1 MNSYVALSMAAAAS
15 FVVTW
20 ALGYALIP
28 WLNRLKFG
36 QVISLSDAVRHGSKK
51 AAPAMGGIMFIA
63 GILASVAVTLATDRI
78 MGGDISASGSLLP
91 SEARSKLFGGILA
104 AVALG
109 LIGFADDYIKTVL
122 KRNLGLTEK
131 QKSAAVAMVC
141 IAFLTSL
148 YLSMGR
154 TPYTFIPFVG
164 NVELGMFFWPF
175 GFCVI
180 YAAIYA
186 VNLTDGTDGLCSG
199 VTAAAASALSVIAVM
214 KDTLGA
220 GVVSAAVAGGC
231 AGFLV
236 WNRYPAKVLMGGT
249 GSMFLGGMI
258 VAVSFAL
265 NCPLL
270 LFLTGITYVIEG
282 MSYVIHIAYYS
293 LTQGKRIF
301 KAAPLHRHFEMSG
314 WKEKKITAVLT
325 TIDIIGCA
333 AGILIMYYGK

>member
-199 VTAAAASALSVIAVM
+199 VTAAAASALSDRGYERHARS
-214 KDTLGA
+214 GRRF
-220 GVVSAAVAGGC
+220 GGC
-231 AGFLV
+231 RGRVRRVPCLEPLSRKGV
-236 WNRYPAKVLMGGT
+236 NGRHRLNVPRRNDSCCVLR
-249 GSMFLGGMI
+249 
-258 VAVSFAL
+258 A
-265 NCPLL
+265 
-270 LFLTGITYVIEG
+270 
-282 MSYVIHIAYYS
+282 
-293 LTQGKRIF
+293 
-301 KAAPLHRHFEMSG
+301 
-314 WKEKKITAVLT
+314 
-325 TIDIIGCA
+325 
-333 AGILIMYYGK
+333 